1 MNHMRQALNEHNIVQ
16 VVSLRRRPLSSSGVW
31 RFVSLLVAFVATL
44 CLFMGPAKAIAKT
57 AANQYKA
64 QPQLPT
70 IVMLIDG
77 IPLTVELAANSQ
89 QRYMGLS
96 FRQFMDSNSG
106 MLFVYPG
113 ERKLTFTMRN
123 TLIPLSIAYISEDM
137 VINEIHHMN
146 VGPGQLFDSRTAAK
160 FALEVNQGWF
170 EENGIKP
177 GAAIVLQ

>member
-1 MNHMRQALNEHNIVQ
+1 MNTMRQALNEHNIVQ
-16 VVSLRRRPLSSSGVW
+16 VVSLRRRPLSLSGVW
-31 RFVSLLVAFVATL
+31 RFVSVLVALVATVCLFVASSN
-44 CLFMGPAKAIAKT
+44 A
-57 AANQYKA
+57 AANQNQA

-70 IVMLIDG
+70 VAMLIDG
-77 IPLTVELAANSQ
+77 VSLNVELAANGQ

-96 FRQFMDSNSG
+96 FRKSMPTSAG

-123 TLIPLSIAYISEDM
+123 TLIPLSIAFISEDM

-146 VGPGQLFDSRTAAK
+146 VGPGQLFDSLMPAK

-177 GAAIVLQ
+177 GATIVLQ

>member
-1 MNHMRQALNEHNIVQ
+1 MNYMRQALNEHNIVQ

-31 RFVSLLVAFVATL
+31 RVLSVLVAFVATV
-44 CLFMGPAKAIAKT
+44 CLFLGS
-57 AANQYKA
+57 ANTQADQHKA

-70 IVMLIDG
+70 VTMLIG
-77 IPLTVELAANSQ
+77 GHALNVELAADAN

-96 FRQFMDSNSG
+96 FRPYMDTDAG
-106 MLFVYPG
+106 MLFVYPA
-113 ERKLTFTMRN
+113 ERQLTFTMRN
-123 TLIPLSIAYISEDM
+123 TLIPLSIAFISENM

-146 VGPGQLFDSRTAAK
+146 VGPGQLFDSRQPAK

-177 GAAIVLQ
+177 GATIVLK

>member
-1 MNHMRQALNEHNIVQ
+1 MNNMRQALNEHTIVQ

-31 RFVSLLVAFVATL
+31 RVVSVLVAFVATL
-44 CLFMGPAKAIAKT
+44 CLFMLPENAVANT
-57 AANQYKA
+57 AADQQKP

-70 IVMLIDG
+70 IEMLIDG
-77 IPLTVELAANSQ
+77 NPLNVELAASSQ

-96 FRQFMDSNSG
+96 FRQTMDNDSG

-123 TLIPLSIAYISEDM
+123 TLIPLSIAFISEDM

-146 VGPGQLFDSRTAAK
+146 VGPGQLFDSLYVAK

-170 EENGIKP
+170 EENGIKA
-177 GAAIVLQ
+177 GAAIVLK

>member
-1 MNHMRQALNEHNIVQ
+1 MNNMRQALNEYNIVQ
-16 VVSLRRRPLSSSGVW
+16 VATLRRRPLSSSGVW
-31 RFVSLLVAFVATL
+31 RTVSLLVAFVATL
-44 CLFMGPAKAIAKT
+44 SLFMASSNAVAD
-57 AANQYKA
+57 QHKA

-77 IPLTVELAANSQ
+77 KPLDVELAANSQ
-89 QRYMGLS
+89 QRFMGLS
-96 FRQFMDSNSG
+96 FRKFMNINSG

-113 ERKLTFTMRN
+113 ERQLTFTMRN
-123 TLIPLSIAYISEDM
+123 TLIPLSIAFISEDM

-146 VGPGQLFDSRTAAK
+146 VGPDQLFDSRKAAK

-177 GAAIVLQ
+177 GATIVLQ

>member
-1 MNHMRQALNEHNIVQ
+1 MNNMRQALNEHTIVQ

-31 RFVSLLVAFVATL
+31 RVVSVLVAFVATL
-44 CLFMGPAKAIAKT
+44 CLFMGPQNAIAD
-57 AANQYKA
+57 QHKA

-70 IVMLIDG
+70 IEMLIDG
-77 IPLTVELAANSQ
+77 NPLNVELAANSQ

-96 FRQFMDSNSG
+96 FRQTMDNDSG
-106 MLFVYPG
+106 MLFVYPN

-123 TLIPLSIAYISEDM
+123 TLIPLSIAFISEDM

-146 VGPGQLFDSRTAAK
+146 VGPGQLFDSLNVAK

-170 EENGIKP
+170 EENGIKA
-177 GAAIVLQ
+177 GAAIVLK